1 VHHHRSGGLVTWKLA
16 VLVSC
21 LWSIASRNITTQSPL
36 PMGTEAVEHLVSFM
50 VHHLVV
56 VTDRAAIIG
65 VPDKQP
71 SSYCR
76 LSHGVKISN
85 ECVSVWLLTFLAE
98 TLGGQLQPGIFSV
111 GMIAWLIEE
120 SGILSPDGCVAQ
132 W

>member
-1 VHHHRSGGLVTWKLA
+1 
-16 VLVSC
+16 
-21 LWSIASRNITTQSPL
+21 
-36 PMGTEAVEHLVSFM
+36 MGTEAVEHLVSFM